1 MFHYAAKISSS
12 FRSQLHELSAA
23 ESLSVYQLILIM
35 FHETGPRFKL
45 CPLKCDSLRFSVQN
59 NVFLNVLNLFKYSA
73 KASFSTLFLDFLK
86 NDYFIILLFVLS
98 RNGDKVKITVESV
111 KDGKTEEVRM
121 IDIQMN

>member
-1 MFHYAAKISSS
+1 MIF
-12 FRSQLHELSAA
+12 
-23 ESLSVYQLILIM
+23 
-35 FHETGPRFKL
+35 FK
-45 CPLKCDSLRFSVQN
+45 
-59 NVFLNVLNLFKYSA
+59 VLNLFKYSA

-121 IDIQMN
+121 IDIQ